1 MKTRFAR
8 SHAWMSSSSKGGP
21 FPSRYS

>member
-21 FPSRYS
+21 FPSWYS

>member
-8 SHAWMSSSSKGGP
+8 THAWMSSSSKGGP
-21 FPSRYS
+21 FASWYS